1 MTVATA
7 KRPTRRKTATP
18 EPPKCPDCEGTGEIS
33 ETVQVGS
40 RKKRATDDR
49 QTGLCLT
56 CLGTG
61 DAPTT

>member
-1 MTVATA
+1 MATT
-7 KRPTRRKTATP
+7 KRPSRRKTAP
-18 EPPKCPDCEGTGEIS
+18 AAPPKCPDYQGSGETA

-40 RKKRATDDR
+40 RKKRATEDR
-49 QTGLCLT
+49 QTAMCLT